1 MRYIRSIFVLA
12 SLVVVLPIAGQ
23 TQPNA
28 ASPKAA
34 PKTQGSDSLE
44 LKVSPELKQSL
55 DELARSVEALA
66 LRIANDP
73 HLRAAALQVATG
85 FVTTAQQVVAE
96 QGDAI
101 ETALKTAAERIATAE
116 TARKRQ
122 QTTRP

>member
-1 MRYIRSIFVLA
+1 MRFIRSIVVLA
-12 SLVVVLPIAGQ
+12 SFVAALPLAGQ
-23 TQPNA
+23 AQPEKN
-28 ASPKAA
+28 SPKAT
-34 PKTQGSDSLE
+34 PISQLSDSLE
-44 LKVSPELKQSL
+44 LKVSPELKKSL
-55 DELARSVEALA
+55 DELAQAVESLA

-73 HLRAAALQVATG
+73 HLRAAAVHVATG

-101 ETALKTAAERIATAE
+101 EQALKTAADRIATAE